1 MRVTAQ
7 RLPAPQTITFPPGR
21 LQPNHFSLS
30 IYGDPTAEIDDLLPS
45 IRDHGILVA
54 LVVAPEPEQGT
65 WEVISGHRRL
75 ACAQA
80 LGFTEVPCD
89 VRHLPDGA
97 ERRRTILEYNRQR
110 RKTFSQLMREAD
122 AIEKIWKA
130 EATSRRLGNL
140 RQGRGGSVTSSGGS
154 DRRNSDDR
162 SAFEDSNTC
171 HEEDGLPPQEN
182 RGRIDAAIAQ
192 ALEMGGKDLYRQAR
206 TIWRLAQSGDIRAQ
220 SSLAQ
225 LDAGT
230 KTIHAGYKDLRR
242 RDRFSADFRPTPYD
256 VWPFRHNHAF
266 GIPHPGAIPPGI
278 VAHALH
284 YFTPPGGLVV
294 DPMAG
299 GGTTAD
305 VCQSMGRRYLA
316 YDLHPTRPE
325 IQPHDVRKGFPPETA
340 GCDLIFCDPPYHT
353 MLAQKYAPDGIAS
366 APLSEW
372 ISFLHQLARHAIATL
387 RPGGYLALLL
397 AAQTEKDLPAG
408 FGYLDHT
415 FYGYI
420 AALRAGFL
428 PERRISCPMDGAY
441 LPQQVR
447 QARRDGR
454 LLGQVRD
461 LLVVRKPLQP
471 REPRTDPLLFM
482 QEPPELPH
490 CRPAGIETAAKYNA
504 SDAS

>member
-1 MRVTAQ
+1 MRVTNKSF
-7 RLPAPQTITFPPGR
+7 PAPQTIALPPSR
-21 LQPNHFSLS
+21 LHPNHFSLS

-54 LVVAPEPEQGT
+54 LVVAPGQEQGT

-80 LGFTEVPCD
+80 LDFIDVPCD

-122 AIEKIWKA
+122 AIEKLWKV
-130 EATSRRLGNL
+130 EASSRRLGNL
-140 RQGRGGSVTSSGGS
+140 RRGQIGPIPLDES

-162 SAFEDSNTC
+162 SAFQVSDAHSA
-171 HEEDGLPPQEN
+171 EEGLPSQEN

-192 ALEMGGKDLYRQAR
+192 VLEMGGKDLYRQAR
-206 TIWRLAQSGDIRAQ
+206 TIWRLAQSGDVRAQ

-242 RDRFSADFRPTPYD
+242 RGRFSADFRPTPYD
-256 VWPFRHNHAF
+256 VWPFRHDHAF

-299 GGTTAD
+299 GGTTTD
-305 VCQSMGRRYLA
+305 VCQSMGRRCLA
-316 YDLHPTRPE
+316 YDLHPTRPD
-325 IQPHDVRKGFPPETA
+325 IQPYDVRKGFPPEA
-340 GCDLIFCDPPYHT
+340 SGCDLIFCDPPYHT
-353 MLAQKYAPDGIAS
+353 MLAQKYAADGIATL
-366 APLSEW
+366 PLAEW
-372 ISFLHQLARHAIATL
+372 ITFLHQLSRHAIETL

-415 FYGYI
+415 FYGFI

-428 PERRISCPMDGAY
+428 PERRISCPMNGAY

-461 LLVVRKPLQP
+461 LLVVRKPL
-471 REPRTDPLLFM
+471 RAGEPSTDSILLT
-482 QEPPELPH
+482 ENWLSVLGNT
-490 CRPAGIETAAKYNA
+490 AG
-504 SDAS
+504 

>member
-1 MRVTAQ
+1 MRVTAK
-7 RLPAPQTITFPPGR
+7 RLPAPQTIALPPSR

-30 IYGDPTAEIDDLLPS
+30 IYGDPATEIDDLLPS
-45 IRDHGILVA
+45 IRAHGILVA
-54 LVVAPEPEQGT
+54 LVVAPGPEQGT

-75 ACAQA
+75 ACAQV
-80 LGFTEVPCD
+80 LDFTEVPCD
-89 VRHLPDGA
+89 IRYIPDGE
-97 ERRRTILEYNRQR
+97 ERRHTILEYNRQR

-122 AIEKIWKA
+122 AIEELWKA
-130 EATSRRLGNL
+130 EARSRRLGNL
-140 RQGRGGSVTSSGGS
+140 RRGQMDPITSSDDA

-162 SAFEDSNTC
+162 STFQNSNTC
-171 HEEDGLPPQEN
+171 SENDKLPRREN
-182 RGRIDAAIAQ
+182 RGRIDAAIAHV
-192 ALEMGGKDLYRQAR
+192 LEMGGKDLYRQAR
-206 TIWRLAQSGDIRAQ
+206 TIWRLAQSGDVRAQ

-230 KTIHAGYKDLRR
+230 KTIFAGYKDLRR
-242 RDRFSADFRPTPYD
+242 RGRFSADFRPTPYD
-256 VWPFRHNHAF
+256 VWSFRHDNAF
-266 GIPHPGAIPPGI
+266 GIPYPGAIPPGI

-305 VCQSMGRRYLA
+305 VCQSMGRRCLA
-316 YDLHPTRPE
+316 YDLHPTRPD
-325 IQPHDVRKGFPPETA
+325 IQSYDVRKGFPPEA
-340 GCDLIFCDPPYHT
+340 SGCDLIFCDPPYHT
-353 MLAQKYAPDGIAS
+353 MLAQKYAADGIAS
-366 APLSEW
+366 LPLAEW
-372 ISFLHQLARHAIATL
+372 ISFLHQLARHAIETL

-415 FYGYI
+415 FYGFI

-428 PERRISCPMDGAY
+428 PERRISCPMNGAY

-461 LLVVRKPLQP
+461 LLVVRKPL
-471 REPRTDPLLFM
+471 RAGEPSTDSILLT
-482 QEPPELPH
+482 ENWLSVLGNT
-490 CRPAGIETAAKYNA
+490 AG
-504 SDAS
+504 

>member
-1 MRVTAQ
+1 MRVTTKS
-7 RLPAPQTITFPPGR
+7 LSTPQTVTLPPSR
-21 LQPNHFSLS
+21 LKPNHFSLS

-54 LVVAPEPEQGT
+54 LVVAPGPEQGT

-80 LGFTEVPCD
+80 LDLTEIPCEI
-89 VRHLPDGA
+89 RYLPDGV
-97 ERRRTILEYNRQR
+97 ERRQSILEYNRQR

-122 AIEKIWKA
+122 AIEKIWTA
-130 EATSRRLGNL
+130 EASSRRLGNL
-140 RQGRGGSVTSSGGS
+140 RRGRISPLTSSDNS

-162 SAFEDSNTC
+162 SDFRDSNAC
-171 HEEDGLPPQEN
+171 SGQHELPRPEN
-182 RGRIDAAIAQ
+182 RGRSDTAIAQ
-192 ALEMGGKDLYRQAR
+192 VLEIGGKDLYRQAR
-206 TIWRLAQSGDIRAQ
+206 TIWRLAQSGDVRAQ

-230 KTIHAGYKDLRR
+230 KTIYAGYKDLRR
-242 RDRFSADFRPTPYD
+242 RGRYSADFRPTPYD
-256 VWPFRHNHAF
+256 VWPFRHDRAF

-299 GGTTAD
+299 GGTTVD
-305 VCQSMGRRYLA
+305 VCQSMGRRCLA
-316 YDLHPTRPE
+316 YDLHPTRPD
-325 IQPHDVRKGFPPETA
+325 IQPYDVRKGFPTEA
-340 GCDLIFCDPPYHT
+340 SGCDLIFCDPPYHT
-353 MLAQKYAPDGIAS
+353 MLAQKYAGDSIAS

-372 ISFLHQLARHAIATL
+372 ISFLHELARHAIVTL
-387 RPGGYLALLL
+387 RPGGYLMLLL

-408 FGYLDHT
+408 FGYLDHA

-461 LLVVRKPLQP
+461 LLVLRKPL
-471 REPRTDPLLFM
+471 RDGEVNTDPILYM
-482 QEPPELPH
+482 QEPLL
-490 CRPAGIETAAKYNA
+490 AG
-504 SDAS
+504 

>member
-1 MRVTAQ
+1 MRLTTKRSPV
-7 RLPAPQTITFPPGR
+7 PQTITLPPSR
-21 LQPNHFSLS
+21 LRLNHFSLS
-30 IYGDPTAEIDDLLPS
+30 IYGDPTNEIDDLLPS
-45 IRDHGILVA
+45 IRDHGVLVA
-54 LVVAPEPEQGT
+54 LVVAPGPEQGT

-75 ACAQA
+75 ACAQV
-80 LGFTEVPCD
+80 LDFTEVPCD
-89 VRHLPDGA
+89 VCQLPEGD

-122 AIEKIWKA
+122 AIEELWKA
-130 EATSRRLGNL
+130 EANSRRLGNL
-140 RQGRGGSVTSSGGS
+140 RRGRIGPAALGDS

-162 SAFEDSNTC
+162 SAFQDSNA
-171 HEEDGLPPQEN
+171 HGGEDRLPRQEN
-182 RGRIDAAIAQ
+182 RGRLDAAIAQ
-192 ALEMGGKDLYRQAR
+192 VLEMGGKDLYRQAR

-242 RDRFSADFRPTPYD
+242 RARFSADFRPTPYD
-256 VWPFRHNHAF
+256 IWAFRHDHAF

-305 VCQSMGRRYLA
+305 VCQSMGRRCLA
-316 YDLHPTRPE
+316 YDLHPTRAD
-325 IQPHDVRKGFPPETA
+325 IQPYDVRKGFPAEA
-340 GCDLIFCDPPYHT
+340 SGCDLIFCDPPYHT
-353 MLAQKYAPDGIAS
+353 MLARKYTDDGIA
-366 APLSEW
+366 AVPLSGW
-372 ISFLHQLARHAIATL
+372 ISFLHQLARHAIEVL

-415 FYGYI
+415 LYGYI
-420 AALRAGFL
+420 AAVRAGFL

-461 LLVVRKPLQP
+461 LLVVRKPL
-471 REPRTDPLLFM
+471 RAGESSTDPILSVENWASVLGNT
-482 QEPPELPH
+482 
-490 CRPAGIETAAKYNA
+490 AG
-504 SDAS
+504 

>member
-1 MRVTAQ
+1 MHLTTKS
-7 RLPAPQTITFPPGR
+7 LPALQTITLPPSR
-21 LQPNHFSLS
+21 LKPNHFSLS

-45 IRDHGILVA
+45 VRDQGILVA
-54 LVVAPEPEQGT
+54 LVVAPGPEQGT

-75 ACAQA
+75 ACAQT
-80 LGFTEVPCD
+80 LDLTEVPCD

-97 ERRRTILEYNRQR
+97 ERRRLILEYNRQR

-122 AIEKIWKA
+122 AIEKLWTA
-130 EATSRRLGNL
+130 EANSRRLGNL
-140 RQGRGGSVTSSGGS
+140 RRGRVTPEPSLDDS

-162 SAFEDSNTC
+162 SPFQDSNAGSS
-171 HEEDGLPPQEN
+171 ENGLPRQEN

-192 ALEMGGKDLYRQAR
+192 LLEMGGKDLYRQAR
-206 TIWRLAQSGDIRAQ
+206 TIWRLAQSGDVRAQ

-256 VWPFRHNHAF
+256 VWPFRHDHAF

-278 VAHALH
+278 VAHALY

-305 VCQSMGRRYLA
+305 VCQSMGRRCLA
-316 YDLHPTRPE
+316 YDLHPTRPD
-325 IQPHDVRKGFPPETA
+325 IQAYDVRMGFPPEA
-340 GCDLIFCDPPYHT
+340 SGCDLIFCDPPYHT
-353 MLAQKYAPDGIAS
+353 MLAQKYAADGIAS

-372 ISFLHQLARHAIATL
+372 ISFLHQLARHAIETL
-387 RPGGYLALLL
+387 RPGGYLMLLL
-397 AAQTEKDLPAG
+397 AAQTEKDLPAS
-408 FGYLDHT
+408 FGYLDHA

-461 LLVVRKPLQP
+461 LLVVRKPL
-471 REPRTDPLLFM
+471 RAGEPIADPILFM
-482 QEPPELPH
+482 QEPPYCNSLLGI
-490 CRPAGIETAAKYNA
+490 PAG
-504 SDAS
+504 